1 MDNQEKLRKIDH
13 SSLKV
18 NQLVIIGLNI
28 LAFVLNVPGLVI
40 LTMLVMLLGAL
51 FGQPGF
57 GFLYQAFLKPAR
69 IVKPDILLD
78 HPQSH
83 RFAQALGGLFMAL
96 GSIALLAGAPPL
108 GWGLVWL
115 VAGLAALNVAAGFCV
130 GCMLYYWLVR
140 LKAPGFT
147 QTPPG
152 GAFPGMRSD
161 TKVYD
166 A

>member
-1 MDNQEKLRKIDH
+1 MDNQEQLRKIDH

-28 LAFVLNVPGLVI
+28 LAFVLNAPGLVM
-40 LTMLVMLLGAL
+40 LTTLVMLLGAL
-51 FGQPGF
+51 LGKPGF
-57 GFLYQAFLKPAR
+57 GLLYQAILKPAG
-69 IVKPDILLD
+69 IVKPVILLD
-78 HPQSH
+78 HPQPH

-96 GSIALLAGAPPL
+96 GSIALLAGTPLL

-115 VAGLAALNVAAGFCV
+115 VAGLAALNALAGFCV
-130 GCMLYYWLVR
+130 GCMLYYWLAR

-152 GAFPGMRSD
+152 GAFPGMRPD
-161 TKVYD
+161 TKVFD